1 MTTMRVDEALAAE
14 LEYRRER
21 LMALQQRRGG
31 ARSRWLPRRS
41 RRGE

>member
-31 ARSRWLPRRS
+31 ARSHWLRRKA
-41 RRGE
+41 RHGE